1 MFKFD
6 GKDVVV
12 NQRGDVIAQKVYG
25 QWDTKEAGVLEW
37 IETQQAKPAAEK
49 TKKKFSLKK
58 KKAEE

>member
-12 NQRGDVIAQKVYG
+12 NQRGDVMAQKVYG
-25 QWDTKEAGVLEW
+25 QWDTKDAGVLEW
-37 IETQQAKPAAEK
+37 IEAQQEKPVAEK
-49 TKKKFSLKK
+49 PKKKFGAK